1 MFLNINT
8 TALNDR
14 LLFW

>member
-14 LLFW
+14 LFW